1 MPSAGKGRERPS
13 AGKRRG
19 RRSASTGRGRPSADK
34 GRGRPRNPAEAADA
48 LRAAVDQTF
57 QATLGARGRA
67 QELVD
72 EIATLAGRVRGA
84 LDDLRLATGDDIKAL
99 HQEIEAL
106 ERRVAALEKASR
118 RRG

>member
-1 MPSAGKGRERPS
+1 MPPAK
-13 AGKRRG
+13 
-19 RRSASTGRGRPSADK
+19 K

-72 EIATLAGRVRGA
+72 EIATVAGRVRGA
-84 LDDLRLATGDDIKAL
+84 LDELRLATGDDVKEL
-99 HQEIEAL
+99 HQQIEAL
-106 ERRVAALEKASR
+106 ERRVTALESKLSR

>member
-1 MPSAGKGRERPS
+1 MPPAK
-13 AGKRRG
+13 
-19 RRSASTGRGRPSADK
+19 K

-72 EIATLAGRVRGA
+72 EIATMAGRVRGA
-84 LDDLRLATGDDIKAL
+84 LDDLRLATADDVKEL
-99 HQEIEAL
+99 HQQIEAL
-106 ERRVAALEKASR
+106 ERRVAALERKVSR